1 MRRKKNRGINAL
13 KAKYG
18 WICISPWI
26 VGLILFFISPIIQ
39 SIIYSFSSVSL
50 GVGGMNIQFVGL
62 KNFRYIFLENA
73 NYLDYMAQAFV
84 KFVYSFPVII
94 ILSLILAL
102 MLNQEFKG
110 RILFRALYFL
120 PVIIAAGPVLKTV
133 LSAEQSGISN
143 IAQDESIAMSMFN
156 VSEIVDAVGLPQQL
170 ATYFVSIIDGIT
182 GLIWNCGIQTVL
194 FIAGMQA
201 IPTLL
206 YEVSKVEGATKW
218 EEFWLITLPMLGRV
232 ILLVSVFTMVELM
245 VDPTNPLI
253 SLAYSFMKSQFYGES
268 SAMLWSYFVVI
279 GLIMAALL
287 AIFKK
292 TCLDKWE

>member
-1 MRRKKNRGINAL
+1 MRSKKNRGINAL

-73 NYLDYMAQAFV
+73 DYLDYVAQAFV

>member
-1 MRRKKNRGINAL
+1 MRSKKNRGINAL

-73 NYLDYMAQAFV
+73 DYLDYMAQAFV

>member
-1 MRRKKNRGINAL
+1 MRSKKNRGINAL

-73 NYLDYMAQAFV
+73 DYLDYVAQAFV

-218 EEFWLITLPMLGRV
+218 EEFWLITFPMLGRV

>member
-1 MRRKKNRGINAL
+1 MRSKKNRGINAL

-73 NYLDYMAQAFV
+73 DYLDYVAQAFV

-120 PVIIAAGPVLKTV
+120 PIIIAAGPVLKTV

-218 EEFWLITLPMLGRV
+218 EEFWLITFPMLGRV

>member
-73 NYLDYMAQAFV
+73 DYLDYMAQAFV

-102 MLNQEFKG
+102 MLYQEFKG

>member
-73 NYLDYMAQAFV
+73 DYLDYMAQAFV

-170 ATYFVSIIDGIT
+170 ATYFASIIDGIT

>member
-1 MRRKKNRGINAL
+1 MRSKKNRGINAL

-73 NYLDYMAQAFV
+73 DYLDYVAQAFV

-120 PVIIAAGPVLKTV
+120 PVIIAVLKTV

-218 EEFWLITLPMLGRV
+218 EEFWLITFPMLGRV

>member
-73 NYLDYMAQAFV
+73 DYLDYMAQAFV

-110 RILFRALYFL
+110 RILFRTLYFL

>member
-73 NYLDYMAQAFV
+73 DYLDYMAQAFV

>member
-1 MRRKKNRGINAL
+1 MRSKKNRGINAL

-50 GVGGMNIQFVGL
+50 EVGGMNIQFVGL

-73 NYLDYMAQAFV
+73 DYLDYVAQAFV

-218 EEFWLITLPMLGRV
+218 EEFWLITFPMLGRV

>member
-73 NYLDYMAQAFV
+73 DYLDYMAQALV

>member
-73 NYLDYMAQAFV
+73 DYLDYMAQAFV

-143 IAQDESIAMSMFN
+143 IAQDESIAMRMFI

>member
-73 NYLDYMAQAFV
+73 DYLDYMAQAFV

-253 SLAYSFMKSQFYGES
+253 SLAYSFMKSQFYG
-268 SAMLWSYFVVI
+268 
-279 GLIMAALL
+279 
-287 AIFKK
+287 
-292 TCLDKWE
+292 

>member
-73 NYLDYMAQAFV
+73 DYLDYMAQAFV

-218 EEFWLITLPMLGRV
+218 EEFWLITFPMLGRV

>member
-73 NYLDYMAQAFV
+73 DYLDYMAQAFV

-110 RILFRALYFL
+110 RILFRSLYFL
-120 PVIIAAGPVLKTV
+120 PVIIAAGKVLKTF

>member
-73 NYLDYMAQAFV
+73 DYLDYMAQAFV

-102 MLNQEFKG
+102 ILNQEFKG

>member
-73 NYLDYMAQAFV
+73 DYLDYVAQAFV

-218 EEFWLITLPMLGRV
+218 EEFWLITFPMLGRV

>member
-1 MRRKKNRGINAL
+1 MRSKKKRGINAL

-73 NYLDYMAQAFV
+73 DYLDYVAQAFV

-170 ATYFVSIIDGIT
+170 GTYFVSIIDGIT

>member
-1 MRRKKNRGINAL
+1 MRSKKNRGINAL

-73 NYLDYMAQAFV
+73 DYLDYVAQAFV

-170 ATYFVSIIDGIT
+170 GTYFVSIIDGIT